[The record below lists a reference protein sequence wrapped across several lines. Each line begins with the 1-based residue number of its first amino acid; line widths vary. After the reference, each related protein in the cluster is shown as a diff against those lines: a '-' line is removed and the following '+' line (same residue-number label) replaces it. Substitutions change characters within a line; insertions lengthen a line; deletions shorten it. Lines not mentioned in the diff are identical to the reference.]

1 MQKNMFTFRR
11 TAGHACKSQIFKECL
26 IMILFQMENREL
38 NRNCLLS
45 VPADVAAGGN
55 LSVRRVSDISHLNE
69 MRHQGRKNGSILNCI
84 MT

>member
-1 MQKNMFTFRR
+1 
-11 TAGHACKSQIFKECL
+11 
-26 IMILFQMENREL
+26 MILFQMENREL

-69 MRHQGRKNGSILNCI
+69 MRHQGGKNVSILA
-84 MT
+84 T